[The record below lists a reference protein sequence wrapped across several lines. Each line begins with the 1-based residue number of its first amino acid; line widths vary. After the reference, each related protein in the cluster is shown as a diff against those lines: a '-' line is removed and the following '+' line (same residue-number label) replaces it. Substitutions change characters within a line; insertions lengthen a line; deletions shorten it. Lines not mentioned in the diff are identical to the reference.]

1 MATNKL
7 FHITAITNLHVG
19 SGKENIGVVD
29 NLIQRDVITNH
40 PIIHSS
46 SLKGALREHCKHNN
60 NENIKYIFGSE
71 SRNESTAGNYRFF
84 DAHILALPVRSDKEP
99 YLMATCPAV
108 IKQYLKTAKLF
119 GINITNDFIKS
130 IIYELNDFQPNPE
143 SEPQT
148 QDVKKPNPIVFNN
161 SVTGAIIEDLKK
173 TAKLSTY
180 KSLPKIKNII
190 GTDAPIVVVSDSDF
204 ATLCDDNHLPVIA
217 RNRLYNG
224 ESKNLWYEQVLP
236 RFSVL
241 YFPLI
246 ADDKK
251 DEKDNDIYSNFKNCI
266 ETGLVQ
272 IGANASVGYGF
283 CKLKDVTVE
292 TPQPSD
298 K

>member
-19 SGKENIGVVD
+19 SGTENIGMVD
-29 NLIQRDVITNH
+29 NLIQRDVVSNL

-46 SLKGALREHCKHNN
+46 SLKGALREHCNCNKYQNV
-60 NENIKYIFGSE
+60 IDYIFGSE
-71 SRNESTAGNYRFF
+71 IGNASKGGNYRFF
-84 DAHILALPVRSDKEP
+84 DAHILALPVRSDKVP

-108 IKQYLKTAKLF
+108 IKQYLKTAELF
-119 GINITNDFIKS
+119 GLNIKTNESIKD
-130 IIYELNDFQPNPE
+130 ELNSIQPEPKSE
-143 SEPQT
+143 SESQ
-148 QDVKKPNPIVFNN
+148 KPNPIVFNYY
-161 SVTGAIIEDLKK
+161 VTGARIEDLKETTSLSKNK
-173 TAKLSTY
+173 TLHQF
-180 KSLPKIKNII
+180 IKDII
-190 GTDAPIVVVSDSDF
+190 GADAELVVLSDDDF
-204 ATLCDDNHLPVIA
+204 NTLCDDNHLPVIA
-217 RNRLYNG
+217 RNQLNNG

-251 DEKDNDIYSNFKNCI
+251 DEKGNDIFTNFKEYI
-266 ETGLVQ
+266 EGSLVQ

-283 CKLKDVTVE
+283 CKLKDVT
-292 TPQPSD
+292 PQPSN

>member
-29 NLIQRDVITNH
+29 NLIQRDVVSNL

-46 SLKGALREHCKHNN
+46 SLKGALREHFCNN
-60 NENIKYIFGSE
+60 YEMENKDAIVKYIFGSE
-71 SRNESTAGNYRFF
+71 ASNTLQSEAGKYRFF
-84 DAHILALPVRSDKEP
+84 DAHILALPVRSDKVP

-108 IKQYLKTAKLF
+108 IKQYLKTVKLF
-119 GINITNDFIKS
+119 GITGVDLEF
-130 IIYELNDFQPNPE
+130 
-143 SEPQT
+143 T
-148 QDVKKPNPIVFNN
+148 TPIVF
-161 SVTGAIIEDLKK
+161 SKDLSGTEIEDLGDNLTTFSNSDFGNKFK
-173 TAKLSTY
+173 EH
-180 KSLPKIKNII
+180 I
-190 GTDAPIVVVSDSDF
+190 GCDAPIVVLSDNDF
-204 ATLCDDNHLPVIA
+204 DTLCDDNHLPVIA
-217 RNRLYNG
+217 RNQLNNG

-246 ADDKK
+246 ADDKNGK
-251 DEKDNDIYSNFKNCI
+251 DIYSNFKNCI
-266 ETGLVQ
+266 ENCLVQ

-283 CKLKDVTVE
+283 CQLTDVTVEE
-292 TPQPSD
+292 TPQPSN